1 MRKLK
6 TVLLSFL
13 LLMILTTYNPNSLS
27 LDINVFK
34 IKVIEISNDKIINE
48 KKLLNT
54 LYTEL
59 YDTNLFFLKNEKVLK
74 IIDKNKIIKRLEI
87 KKIYPDKLHIKIY
100 EKDPIAIVNKNKQKF
115 YLINNGEEI
124 DYFDNLKL
132 SHLPNIF
139 GNQENFLKIYSVLN
153 KNNFPI
159 SDIKSFYY
167 FDIGRWDIIMKD
179 QKIIKLPTK
188 NFNES
193 VKNFLRLESEI
204 NFEKYKIF
212 DYRIKDQLI
221 LK

>member
-1 MRKLK
+1 MSKLK

-100 EKDPIAIVNKNKQKF
+100 
-115 YLINNGEEI
+115 
-124 DYFDNLKL
+124 
-132 SHLPNIF
+132 
-139 GNQENFLKIYSVLN
+139 
-153 KNNFPI
+153 
-159 SDIKSFYY
+159 
-167 FDIGRWDIIMKD
+167 
-179 QKIIKLPTK
+179 
-188 NFNES
+188 
-193 VKNFLRLESEI
+193 
-204 NFEKYKIF
+204 
-212 DYRIKDQLI
+212 
-221 LK
+221 

>member
-1 MRKLK
+1 MSKLK

-139 GNQENFLKIYSVLN
+139 GNQENF
-153 KNNFPI
+153 
-159 SDIKSFYY
+159 
-167 FDIGRWDIIMKD
+167 
-179 QKIIKLPTK
+179 
-188 NFNES
+188 
-193 VKNFLRLESEI
+193 
-204 NFEKYKIF
+204 
-212 DYRIKDQLI
+212 
-221 LK
+221 

>member
-1 MRKLK
+1 MSKLK

-179 QKIIKLPTK
+179 QKIIKLP
-188 NFNES
+188 
-193 VKNFLRLESEI
+193 
-204 NFEKYKIF
+204 KILM
-212 DYRIKDQLI
+212 KA
-221 LK
+221 

>member
-1 MRKLK
+1 MSKLK

-59 YDTNLFFLKNEKVLK
+59 YDTNLFFLKNEKVLN
-74 IIDKNKIIKRLEI
+74 IIDKNKIITRLEI

>member
-1 MRKLK
+1 MSKLK

>member
-1 MRKLK
+1 MSKLK

-139 GNQENFLKIYSVLN
+139 EIKKIFKIYSVLN